1 MLIVCRDCERQYD
14 VGEMVPG
21 SKFLCRC
28 GLYVR
33 VPEVEV
39 RDAVV
44 TRCPSCGAALDADAN
59 ACGYCGSEISLL
71 ELSLGEACPKCLSRM
86 FRGAKFCSTCGVRI
100 ETEKLSAADLGD
112 CPRCET
118 PTLVV
123 RPVEGGRIVECTTCN
138 GIWLD
143 EGFFDRIV
151 EERDERAMGAFTNR
165 RTGPE
170 REPVNPDAKAVRYL
184 ACPVCGERMHRRNFG
199 RSSGVVIDSCRDHG
213 YWFDA
218 FELERIF
225 HFVKE
230 GGLDRARRREI
241 EEMRDELR
249 RVEAKRSS
257 VASSPIGDGS
267 NFGLSSVEG
276 LTARDLD
283 DMLEDVVA
291 GVGRLFRKLF
301 GRR

>member
-1 MLIVCRDCERQYD
+1 
-14 VGEMVPG
+14 MVPG

-33 VPEVEV
+33 VPRSEV

-44 TRCPSCGAALDADAN
+44 TRCPSCGAALGADAK

-86 FRGAKFCSTCGVRI
+86 FRGAKYCSTCGVRI
-100 ETEKLSAADLGD
+100 ETEKLAAAELGD

-123 RPVEGGRIVECTTCN
+123 RPVEGGRMVECSTCS
-138 GIWLD
+138 GIWLE

-151 EERDERAMGAFTNR
+151 EERNERAMGSFTTR
-165 RTGPE
+165 RGE
-170 REPVNPDAKAVRYL
+170 ADRAPVNPHAGEVRYL
-184 ACPVCGERMHRRNFG
+184 ACPVCGQRMHRRNFG

-225 HFVKE
+225 RFVKE

-241 EEMRDELR
+241 EEMRDEMR
-249 RVEAKRSS
+249 RVEASRSS
-257 VASSPIGDGS
+257 VASTPISGDPF
-267 NFGLSSVEG
+267 FGMETGEG
-276 LTARDLD
+276 LTVRDLD
-283 DMLEDVVA
+283 AVLTDAVA
-291 GVGRLFRKLF
+291 GLGRLLRRLF
-301 GRR
+301 GRS